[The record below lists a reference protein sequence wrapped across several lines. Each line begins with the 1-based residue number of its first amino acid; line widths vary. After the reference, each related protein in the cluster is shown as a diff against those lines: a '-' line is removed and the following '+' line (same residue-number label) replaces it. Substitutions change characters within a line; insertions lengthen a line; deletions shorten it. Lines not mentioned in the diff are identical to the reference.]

1 MLNRTARRCV
11 ADATAFNGE
20 SNFYIY
26 YNKTKFDTATSISG
40 RFYTT
45 NDVKDLVNQG
55 KTNPVLPKRT
65 LSHRTQPKA
74 NTMPTGLSFEELVK
88 QRKEFVP
95 SEESPRKPNPTRT
108 RVTNRRLRPDEME
121 LAWGEVSSQDANRQ
135 TPPTRTPKPRVP
147 KRPTEV
153 PSSMP
158 KMDAL
163 GPAPVRSTSGGS
175 RAGAFKKRGKR
186 FGEEK
191 QDEIAALNAE
201 ISEKDL
207 EDEEFWDVDAN
218 AMRAFRKLTVWRN
231 PVVGDEPGRPA
242 LFRSV
247 KTGYDIFAEERT
259 QFKLND
265 TTASW
270 GGNRPTS
277 SSQTEVGGP
286 SGDYR
291 VFLPETLK
299 KVAGVDSTAM
309 KPDELASLNLALSAN
324 LTPRER
330 EGAAAAVDEIL
341 SRAKG
346 GQQK

>member
-1 MLNRTARRCV
+1 
-11 ADATAFNGE
+11 
-20 SNFYIY
+20 
-26 YNKTKFDTATSISG
+26 
-40 RFYTT
+40 
-45 NDVKDLVNQG
+45 
-55 KTNPVLPKRT
+55 
-65 LSHRTQPKA
+65 
-74 NTMPTGLSFEELVK
+74 MPPALSFEELVK
-88 QRKEFVP
+88 QRKEFVNL
-95 SEESPRKPNPTRT
+95 EEGPRKPGPTRAKA
-108 RVTNRRLRPDEME
+108 TNRRLNPDEVE
-121 LAWGEVSSQDANRQ
+121 SAWEEITSQESKARNLHSH
-135 TPPTRTPKPRVP
+135 TPKFRAS
-147 KRPTEV
+147 KRPTEE
-153 PSSMP
+153 PSLTTEV
-158 KMDAL
+158 DAL
-163 GPAPVRSTSGGS
+163 RLAPARSSSSGS
-175 RAGAFKKRGKR
+175 RKAPTFKKRGKR

-207 EDEEFWDVDAN
+207 EDEEVWDVDAN

-259 QFKLND
+259 QFRLND

-277 SSQTEVGGP
+277 SSQAEVGGP

-291 VFLPETLK
+291 VFLPEMLK
-299 KVAGVDSTAM
+299 KVAGVDSTVM
-309 KPDELASLNLALSAN
+309 KPADLAGLNLALSAN

-346 GQQK
+346 AQQKQTI